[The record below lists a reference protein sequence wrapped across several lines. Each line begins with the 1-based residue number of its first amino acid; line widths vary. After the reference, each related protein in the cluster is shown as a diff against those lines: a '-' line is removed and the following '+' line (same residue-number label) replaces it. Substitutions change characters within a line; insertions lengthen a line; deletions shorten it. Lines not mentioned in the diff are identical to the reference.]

1 MASCY
6 SYESERHKKTNDEY
20 NITRTTSQLMRTS
33 KKKNERDREVAK
45 VVNSED
51 ETLRKLS
58 KI

>member
-6 SYESERHKKTNDEY
+6 SYESERQ
-20 NITRTTSQLMRTS
+20 RV